1 MIQGLFSWQDQTQF
15 RVDAPEGGA
24 YRRLRWSMLYDGRA
38 AAWFAK
44 QPAGRPLGIAL
55 QELVPDAQALP
66 ANHGLPGV
74 SLAGVWGGAF
84 IPDYNHPAFLA
95 AYEAQMKR
103 VIALAGSR
111 DLAIDFAIGKWA
123 ENHWYGIPEQY
134 RYLLPTLATTNAIVT
149 LHLRLFGV
157 ARLLAPVD
165 SRVAFDLL
173 FDAGVRNVFH
183 HGWGLIDDNGRN
195 HFERHWADP
204 VYAARLNQCRIRVE
218 RGSEQRAKL
227 NYDWM
232 LASVKLHPNII
243 AVANDWPGI
252 TTASAETKAI
262 IATIIST
269 VANRLTTPPPPPT
282 GDIAALRAELADTQL
297 RLAQCEIECTAA
309 TARAATLA
317 AAAQKIIAANSAMQ
331 AAYAKLATTMQA
343 TYAELVALL
352 AVQS

>member
-1 MIQGLFSWQDQTQF
+1 MIEGLFNWQDQTQF
-15 RVDAPEGGA
+15 RVDAPERGA
-24 YRRLRWSMLYDGRA
+24 YRRLRWSMLYDGKA

-55 QELVPDAQALP
+55 QELVPDKQALP

-74 SLAGVWGGAF
+74 SITTVWGGAF
-84 IPDYNHPAFLA
+84 IPDYNDPAFLA
-95 AYEAQMKR
+95 AYEAQIKR
-103 VIALAGSR
+103 VLDLAGNR
-111 DLAIDFAIGKWA
+111 DLAADFAIGKWA
-123 ENHWYGIPEQY
+123 ENHWYGIPDAY
-134 RYLLPTLATTNAIVT
+134 RYLLPTLATTNAIVA
-149 LHLRLFGV
+149 LHLRLLGV

-243 AVANDWPGI
+243 AIANDWPGI
-252 TTASAETKAI
+252 TTASAETNAI

-269 VANRLTTPPPPPT
+269 VANRMLPPTPPPPVDT
-282 GDIAALRAELADTQL
+282 TALRAELADTKL

-309 TARAATLA
+309 TTRAATLA
-317 AAAQKIIAANSAMQ
+317 AAAQKIIAAN
-331 AAYAKLATTMQA
+331 TTMQA

-352 AVQS
+352 AVPS